1 MIDALQKASQIQP
14 TDSEETKEARMNAGN
29 LMIHALKTE
38 AAKATNVESAKAK
51 LEKLDEAEKKHNE

>member
-1 MIDALQKASQIQP
+1 
-14 TDSEETKEARMNAGN
+14 MNAGN